1 MNSSEITARCQWITV
16 FSVHYVPNKEMIK
29 SKGAAV
35 AVRSI
40 ASRIASRVVA
50 RSMSAPSFKF
60 QDLFETEK
68 HDSTTY
74 RKLSSDFVSEVDGP
88 FGKKFLK
95 VEPEGLTLLA
105 KQAMIDIAHLLRP
118 AHLEQ
123 VAKILKD
130 PEASANDK
138 FVALEL
144 LKNANVAA
152 GMVLPSC
159 QDTGTGICMGKRGQY
174 VLTDGEDEAAIS
186 KGIFDAYTQT
196 NLRYS
201 QVAPLDMFKEVN
213 TKCNLPAQVD
223 LYAIKGDAYKFLFM
237 AKGGGSANKTYLYQQ
252 TKALLNPSSLMSFV
266 EEKVSRAICVRYLVS
281 QMRAVHR

>member
-1 MNSSEITARCQWITV
+1 MKIAMNA
-16 FSVHYVPNKEMIK
+16 
-29 SKGAAV
+29 
-35 AVRSI
+35 
-40 ASRIASRVVA
+40 ASRLVSSMGR
-50 RSMSAPSFKF
+50 RSMSGPAFKF

-68 HDSTTY
+68 HDSTVY
-74 RKLSSDFVSEVDGP
+74 RKLSSDYVSEIDGP
-88 FGKKFLK
+88 FGKKYLK

-130 PEASANDK
+130 PEASANDR

-152 GMVLPSC
+152 GMILPSC
-159 QDTGTGICMGKRGQY
+159 QDTGTGICMGKRGQQ

-186 KGIFDAYTQT
+186 KGIFDAYTST

-201 QVAPLDMFKEVN
+201 QVGTVSPY
-213 TKCNLPAQVD
+213 P
-223 LYAIKGDAYKFLFM
+223 
-237 AKGGGSANKTYLYQQ
+237 
-252 TKALLNPSSLMSFV
+252 ALLLTAP
-266 EEKVSRAICVRYLVS
+266 
-281 QMRAVHR
+281 